1 MAPMKL
7 IFLALY
13 LHNFSCFGFD
23 LPESFIYASSFN
35 VPIYLLGDMNCH
47 LESSDKPEAKA

>member
-23 LPESFIYASSFN
+23 LTESFIYASSFN
-35 VPIYLLGDMNCH
+35 VPMYLLGDMNCH
-47 LESSDKPEAKA
+47 LESSDNPEAKA